1 MCQRLS
7 ERGLIAGQDGNVS
20 ARAGRDRILVT
31 PSGMSK
37 ADVRRADLVELGI
50 DGSVSRGAIGKRTA
64 SSEVLMHLR
73 IYERR
78 PDVCAVVHAH
88 PPVATGFGVAGESF
102 MTDVLPE
109 LILLTGPV
117 PLVPYAMPGTLALS
131 DALEPYLAAHDTF
144 LLANHGAT
152 AVGPNLVVACQRME
166 SLEHAATIMLTA
178 RLLGRVNTLST
189 ADAAALHVAR
199 TRARGA
205 ALTAVPRRPAR
216 AGSRR
221 DR

>member
-1 MCQRLS
+1 M
-7 ERGLIAGQDGNVS
+7 S

-37 ADVRRADLVELGI
+37 ADVRTADLVELGT
-50 DGSVSRGAIGKRTA
+50 DGSIPRGSSRKRAA

-78 PDVCAVVHAH
+78 PDVRAVVHAH

-152 AVGPNLVVACQRME
+152 SVGPTLLVACQRME

-178 RLLGRVNTLST
+178 RLLGRVNALST

-199 TRARGA
+199 TRARAA